1 VTFDTLEALL
11 KALVLAFEAFAWPV
25 VLDTFVAAPLDEEL
39 AAVLFGHALALELFS
54 MLLFDAFVRLP
65 PLPRD
70 ALLEPLVLFEP
81 GAVPFIADCFEADWF
96 EADRFTGC
104 TVVVAAADGADAG
117 ASVGGGRSSRFGT
130 AGPSNSVTEDG
141 ITELAPSTH
150 SAT

>member
-1 VTFDTLEALL
+1 MTFDTLLEALL
-11 KALVLAFEAFAWPV
+11 EALVLAFEAFAWSV
-25 VLDTFVAAPLDEEL
+25 VLDTFVAVPLDDEL
-39 AAVLFGHALALELFS
+39 E
-54 MLLFDAFVRLP
+54 LFDAFVRLP

-70 ALLEPLVLFEP
+70 ALLEPLVPFEP
-81 GAVPFIADCFEADWF
+81 GAEPFIADCFEADWF
-96 EADRFTGC
+96 EADRFACC

-141 ITELAPSTH
+141 IAELAPSTH